1 MTFKTTV
8 QARTQ
13 SATAIPVTEE
23 ILATLGPA
31 KRPLLRVTINRYSYT
46 ARVGIMNGERLIP
59 ASADVRKRAGI
70 AAGDEITVDIEPE
83 PDGGR
88 A

>member
-1 MTFKTTV
+1 VTFKTTL

-23 ILATLGPA
+23 ILAALGPA
-31 KRPLLRVTINRYSYT
+31 KRPLLRVTINGYSYT

-59 ASADVRKRAGI
+59 ASAEVRNHAGI

-83 PDGGR
+83 PDGG
-88 A
+88 